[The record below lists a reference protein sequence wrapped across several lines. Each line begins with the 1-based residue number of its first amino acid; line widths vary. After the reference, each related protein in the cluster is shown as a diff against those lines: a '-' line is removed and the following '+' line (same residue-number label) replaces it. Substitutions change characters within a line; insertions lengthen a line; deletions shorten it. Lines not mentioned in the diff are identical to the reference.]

1 MAHAG
6 GAKKHRWIPLAL
18 GVAGLATGLM
28 IGGARAVKEIE
39 ISSEWELDA
48 PAEQVFEMLLDT
60 RNYAEW
66 WPEAAGHIN
75 TKGPFI
81 STSTVARCV
90 ARVPVSFLPFLPALH
105 MTLGFPQIERNQR
118 IRARLTGDVSG
129 IAEWVIVSRGEG
141 EGVTLKHHTR
151 LRLTHPLLNLAAL
164 ALPEGIWRA
173 NLEQM
178 LLEARVGLRRSL
190 EFAEAEFAYSRR

>member
-1 MAHAG
+1 MAHEG
-6 GAKKHRWIPLAL
+6 GAKKHRWFPLAL
-18 GVAGLATGLM
+18 GAAGLATGLV

-66 WPEAAGHIN
+66 WPEFAGNIN
-75 TKGPFI
+75 TAGPFI
-81 STSTVARCV
+81 TASTVARCV
-90 ARVPVSFLPFLPALH
+90 ARVPVSFLPYLPALH
-105 MTLGFPQIERNQR
+105 MTLRFPQIERNQR

-129 IAEWVIVSRGEG
+129 IAEWVIVPQG
-141 EGVTLKHHTR
+141 EGVVLKNNTR

-164 ALPEGIWRA
+164 ALPEATWRA

-178 LLEARVGLRRSL
+178 LLEVRVGLRRSL
-190 EFAEAEFAYSRR
+190 EFAEAEFAFSRP

>member
-1 MAHAG
+1 MANEG

-18 GVAGLATGLM
+18 GAAGLATGLV

-39 ISSEWELDA
+39 ISSEWEIDA

-66 WPEAAGHIN
+66 WPEIAGHAN
-75 TKGPFI
+75 TAGPFI
-81 STSTVARCV
+81 TARTVARCA

-105 MTLGFPQIERNQR
+105 MTLHFPQIERNQR

-129 IAEWVIVSRGEG
+129 IAEWVIVPHGA
-141 EGVTLKHHTR
+141 GVVLKNNTR

-164 ALPEGIWRA
+164 VLPEASWRL
-173 NLEQM
+173 NLERM
-178 LLEARVGLRRSL
+178 LLEARVGLRRTL
-190 EFAEAEFAYSRR
+190 EFPEAELALARP